1 MVINSVLIMLT
12 YFCAYFLLK
21 NRLLYRNKLA
31 DFFDKVNLRNVRE
44 RLEIDLIKAAASG
57 DIESFGK
64 LCGRYYSAMV
74 AISYS
79 ILSDHQLAEDSAQ
92 ETFAR
97 VLLNIKKLKNQ
108 DKFAQWLAAI
118 CRNVAK
124 DILSERSKISK
135 NEALSQEKRESNQNH
150 VQINRAIENLPSS
163 MKELVVLRYYDGLSY
178 EKISNVLGISKASIN
193 GRLTRAKRKMANYLK
208 RNGFPENQL

>member
-1 MVINSVLIMLT
+1 M
-12 YFCAYFLLK
+12 
-21 NRLLYRNKLA
+21 
-31 DFFDKVNLRNVRE
+31 RE

-64 LCGRYYSAMV
+64 LCGMYYSAMV

-79 ILSDHQLAEDSAQ
+79 IMGDHQLAEDSAQ

-97 VLLNIKKLKNQ
+97 ALLNIKKLKNQ

-124 DILSERSKISK
+124 DMLSNRTKIPN
-135 NEALSQEKRESNQNH
+135 NEALSQTKQESNQDH
-150 VQINRAIENLPSS
+150 VQINHAIEKLPSS
-163 MKELVVLRYYDGLSY
+163 MKELIVLRYYDGLSY
-178 EKISNVLGISKASIN
+178 EQISSVLGISKASIN
-193 GRLTRAKRKMANYLK
+193 GRLTRAKRKMANYLRK
-208 RNGFPENQL
+208 MDLSENQS

>member
-1 MVINSVLIMLT
+1 M
-12 YFCAYFLLK
+12 
-21 NRLLYRNKLA
+21 
-31 DFFDKVNLRNVRE
+31 RE
-44 RLEIDLIKAAASG
+44 KLEIDLIEAAASG

-64 LCGRYYSAMV
+64 LCSKYYSAMA

-79 ILSDHQLAEDSAQ
+79 IIGDHQLAEDSAQ

-97 VLLNIKKLKNQ
+97 ALLNIKKLKNQ
-108 DKFAQWLAAI
+108 EKFAQWLAAI

-124 DILSERSKISK
+124 DMLFERSKISN
-135 NEALSQEKRESNQNH
+135 NEVLSQTKQERNENH
-150 VQINRAIENLPSS
+150 EHINHAIQNLPSS

-193 GRLTRAKRKMANYLK
+193 GRLTRAKRKMESYLK
-208 RNGFPENQL
+208 RNGFPENQS

>member
-1 MVINSVLIMLT
+1 M
-12 YFCAYFLLK
+12 
-21 NRLLYRNKLA
+21 
-31 DFFDKVNLRNVRE
+31 RE
-44 RLEIDLIKAAASG
+44 RLETDLLKAANNG

-64 LCGRYYSAMV
+64 LCESYYSAMV

-79 ILSDHQLAEDSAQ
+79 ILGDHQLAEDSAQ
-92 ETFAR
+92 EAFAR
-97 VLLNIKKLKNQ
+97 ALLNIKKLKNQ

-124 DILSERSKISK
+124 DMLSERSKISK
-135 NEALSQEKRESNQNH
+135 NEAISQIKQEDKENH
-150 VQINRAIENLPSS
+150 EQINRAIEKLPSS

-208 RNGFPENQL
+208 RNGFPENQS

>member
-1 MVINSVLIMLT
+1 MHEISE
-12 YFCAYFLLK
+12 
-21 NRLLYRNKLA
+21 
-31 DFFDKVNLRNVRE
+31 VNLIE
-44 RLEIDLIKAAASG
+44 AAISG
-57 DIESFGK
+57 DIESFGQ
-64 LCGRYYSAMV
+64 LCSRYYSAMV

-97 VLLNIKKLKNQ
+97 ALLNIKKLKNQ

-124 DILSERSKISK
+124 DMLSEKSIRSK
-135 NEALSQEKRESNQNH
+135 NEALSQTKQESNENH
-150 VQINRAIENLPSS
+150 VQINSAIENLPSS

-178 EKISNVLGISKASIN
+178 EKISDVLGISKASIN
-193 GRLTRAKRKMANYLK
+193 GRLTRAKRKMESYLK
-208 RNGFPENQL
+208 RNGFPENQS